1 MLAEWSNSRISILNI
16 FIKHYKMLKIKEY
29 MFLWQSLPSCYW
41 CGQTMSWNRSGLA
54 AVFTQ
59 KHQSNCYPSK
69 IIPCLPPPPPLL
81 TIVDLKILS
90 VVSTPA
96 LVLCL
101 YYRDEYVY
109 YIAPKIEEN
118 GSTLNE
124 KCLRSLETTGLELF
138 SNFFQKHP
146 WLSKFD
152 WDEEWNYQI
161 LMWELW

>member
-1 MLAEWSNSRISILNI
+1 MAESTIVLLVWTDNV
-16 FIKHYKMLKIKEY
+16 LK
-29 MFLWQSLPSCYW
+29 LVDWP
-41 CGQTMSWNRSGLA
+41 
-54 AVFTQ
+54 
-59 KHQSNCYPSK
+59 H
-69 IIPCLPPPPPLL
+69 CLLRNTNLIVTPVKLYHVYLPPPLL

-146 WLSKFD
+146 
-152 WDEEWNYQI
+152 
-161 LMWELW
+161 